1 MTTVFI
7 GPVEKHTTDPM
18 EISDEEYLST
28 PPSIASFTPI
38 PSPHPLLP
46 S

>member
-7 GPVEKHTTDPM
+7 GPVANHTIDPL
-18 EISDEEYLST
+18 EISAEEYLST
-28 PPSIASFTPI
+28 PPSIDSLTPI

>member
-7 GPVEKHTTDPM
+7 GPVANHTIDPM
-18 EISDEEYLST
+18 EISSEEYLSN
-28 PPSIASFTPI
+28 PPTFDFFTP
-38 PSPHPLLP
+38 SLFTDPLLP